1 MFIALQ
7 GWWRFPYSSS
17 GHRWLP
23 VRMSF
28 YDPNLTSHFIHYDQT
43 EVRTAGQEAT
53 PIFYMEVNAELNWTK
68 VEDWTTSWVLGLIP
82 AALGWDAV
90 IKLYEHPHSH
100 PHPTELPLKDEQHK
114 ITEIFKVPLQA
125 SCEILYNINE
135 HQFEQEVSSL
145 KKQQRSFRYEIER
158 VHLYE
163 TIWVRTLFHKTL
175 WFVLSEHHPHALI
188 ISTNKDFRVCF

>member
-1 MFIALQ
+1 MFKSRESKNCPSLVTKSDVLELKFDCSNAQKTVCSNKSMFIALQ

-23 VRMSF
+23 VRTSF
-28 YDPNLTSHFIHYDQT
+28 YDDPNLTSHFIHYDQT

-53 PIFYMEVNAELNWTK
+53 PIFYVEVNAELNWTK

-125 SCEILYNINE
+125 SCEILYI
-135 HQFEQEVSSL
+135 
-145 KKQQRSFRYEIER
+145 
-158 VHLYE
+158 
-163 TIWVRTLFHKTL
+163 
-175 WFVLSEHHPHALI
+175 
-188 ISTNKDFRVCF
+188 

>member
-28 YDPNLTSHFIHYDQT
+28 YDDPNLTSHFIHYDQT

-100 PHPTELPLKDEQHK
+100 PHPTELQLKYLKFPFKHPVKFFTYKWTSVWTGSEQ
-114 ITEIFKVPLQA
+114 
-125 SCEILYNINE
+125 
-135 HQFEQEVSSL
+135 L
-145 KKQQRSFRYEIER
+145 KKTTTELQVWNRAGTFIWN
-158 VHLYE
+158 HLSLHFVSQNSLVCSVW
-163 TIWVRTLFHKTL
+163 TSSPRFDHFH
-175 WFVLSEHHPHALI
+175 
-188 ISTNKDFRVCF
+188 